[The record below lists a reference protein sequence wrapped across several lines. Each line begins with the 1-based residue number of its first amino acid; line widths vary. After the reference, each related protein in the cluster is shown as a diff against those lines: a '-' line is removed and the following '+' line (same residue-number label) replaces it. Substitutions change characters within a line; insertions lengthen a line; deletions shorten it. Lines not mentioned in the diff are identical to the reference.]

1 MRLSSLRK
9 FSADPLLA
17 AQATAMTEDQRS
29 HPVIAALHRRREQGS
44 EPGARDDGR
53 RIALVI
59 EGGGMRG
66 VVSAG
71 MTAAIEQLGFT
82 DCFDEVHGASAGA
95 FAGAFL
101 LAGQAAYLTA
111 LYPHGF
117 GNPVFAAP
125 FRFVRRRPVFD
136 LDYVIGEVWR
146 RQRPLR
152 TDRILARGIELHC
165 TATDVDT
172 TENVDLAQLA
182 DDARDPRRDAVLE
195 PAAVAGRRSR
205 ERFAVVGCWTRRSPR
220 RSRSTLPSGTATDM
234 LVLQTRPHGVAHT
247 PLSSPVARLTVGYLG
262 KLNPALVALREPAPS
277 AMTGSAREL
286 AAAAATRPHTPAVC
300 VIRPPAGALRIGQME
315 NRAPALQVAGSHGLR
330 AAWMALTGEDPDLV
344 SAPRAYSSSAGPCVP
359 VARRLPL
366 LLGVAL
372 VGVGRIGL
380 CLLTLGKRTALNRL
394 AASSS

>member
-1 MRLSSLRK
+1 
-9 FSADPLLA
+9 
-17 AQATAMTEDQRS
+17 
-29 HPVIAALHRRREQGS
+29 
-44 EPGARDDGR
+44 
-53 RIALVI
+53 
-59 EGGGMRG
+59 MRG

-101 LAGQAAYLTA
+101 LADQAAYLAA

-117 GNPVFAAP
+117 GNPAFAAP

-172 TENVDLAQLA
+172 TEIVDLAPLA
-182 DDARDPRRDAVLE
+182 DDAEIR
-195 PAAVAGRRSR
+195 AAMLCSSRLPWLAGGPVRFRGRRLLDATLA
-205 ERFAVVGCWTRRSPR
+205 EAIPV
-220 RSRSTLPSGTATDM
+220 TLPLGTATDL
-234 LVLQTRPHGVAHT
+234 LVLQTRPHGVGHT
-247 PLSSPVARLTVGYLG
+247 PLSSAVARLTDGYLR
-262 KLNPALVALREPAPS
+262 KLNPALVALRETRSERYDQLS
-277 AMTGSAREL
+277 AQLR
-286 AAAAATRPHTPAVC
+286 AAAVDPTHTPAVC
-300 VIRPPAGALRIGQME
+300 VVRPPAGALLIGQME

-344 SAPRAYSSSAGPCVP
+344 CAPRGYSSAVGPCVP
-359 VARRLPL
+359 VLEDSR
-366 LLGVAL
+366 
-372 VGVGRIGL
+372 
-380 CLLTLGKRTALNRL
+380 
-394 AASSS
+394 SSSAKPSSGSAGSGSVS